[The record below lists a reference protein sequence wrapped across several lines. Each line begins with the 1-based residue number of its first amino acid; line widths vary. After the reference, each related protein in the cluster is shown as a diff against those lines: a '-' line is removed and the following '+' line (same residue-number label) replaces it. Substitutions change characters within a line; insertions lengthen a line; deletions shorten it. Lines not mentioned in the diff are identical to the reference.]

1 MNADTEADQPLPF
14 VNFNQLRSFYAVA
27 REMSFTK
34 AAQVLHIGQPTL
46 TVQVRALEERYG
58 VELFLRSARGLQLS
72 TTGRALF
79 EIAKLIFLHER
90 QAVELLRST
99 KEEFSGE
106 LRVGSV
112 GPLFVMKFLALF
124 RRRFPLVQLRL
135 ESDNSDV
142 VVRKILDGVTD
153 VAVTGSPINDP
164 RIHACQLG
172 SHEIVVLINRSHPWA
187 KLAFIKLRQMDGQT
201 MIIREA
207 GSMTR
212 AAFEATLSAH
222 QVKPVIVMELP
233 RDSVHEAVIEGI
245 GIGIVSEAEY
255 RNHND
260 LIALRIADMPS
271 FTRSYVI
278 CLRSRRFSKPI
289 AAFVELAESQA
300 IAPHTTPT

>member
-1 MNADTEADQPLPF
+1 
-14 VNFNQLRSFYAVA
+14 
-27 REMSFTK
+27 
-34 AAQVLHIGQPTL
+34 
-46 TVQVRALEERYG
+46 
-58 VELFLRSARGLQLS
+58 
-72 TTGRALF
+72 
-79 EIAKLIFLHER
+79 
-90 QAVELLRST
+90 
-99 KEEFSGE
+99 
-106 LRVGSV
+106 
-112 GPLFVMKFLALF
+112 
-124 RRRFPLVQLRL
+124 
-135 ESDNSDV
+135 
-142 VVRKILDGVTD
+142 
-153 VAVTGSPINDP
+153 
-164 RIHACQLG
+164 
-172 SHEIVVLINRSHPWA
+172 
-187 KLAFIKLRQMDGQT
+187 MDGQT

-255 RNHND
+255 QNHND

-300 IAPHTTPT
+300 IAPQTTPT